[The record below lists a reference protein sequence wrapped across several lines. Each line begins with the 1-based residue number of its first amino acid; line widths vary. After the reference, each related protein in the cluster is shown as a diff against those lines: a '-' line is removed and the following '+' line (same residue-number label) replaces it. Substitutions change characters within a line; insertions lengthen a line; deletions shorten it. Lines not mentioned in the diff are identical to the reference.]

1 MSMPKMTL
9 KQQNSNNNDNENND
23 IDNINVVGSCT
34 LRRRRR
40 RYATDG
46 WLTMVFLAY
55 SFLLTVR
62 VHFTYSMLVMM
73 NVPLVPGPADLP
85 PCPGALLNVG
95 ANSTI
100 VVARRLD
107 WTIREQAVTMGA
119 YFFGT
124 LVSTLPGGVYS
135 SHGYERSIMM
145 WCVAIT
151 AATLVLVPVAFVQYE
166 SWVAVTF
173 LRFLQG

>member
-1 MSMPKMTL
+1 MSKMTL
-9 KQQNSNNNDNENND
+9 TQQHSNSDNNDNSNTD
-23 IDNINVVGSCT
+23 INSIHVVGSCT
-34 LRRRRR
+34 PRHRPRSC
-40 RYATDG
+40 ATNG

-62 VHFTYSMLVMM
+62 VHFTYSMMVMM
-73 NVPLVPGPADLP
+73 NVPLVPVTADLP
-85 PCPGALLNVG
+85 PCPGAVLNVG

-100 VVARRLD
+100 AVARRLD
-107 WTIREQAVTMGA
+107 WTIREQAATMGA

-135 SHGYERSIMM
+135 SHGYERSIML
-145 WCVAIT
+145 WCMAIT
-151 AATLVLVPVAFVQYE
+151 AATLALVPVAFVQYE
-166 SWVAVTF
+166 SWVAVTC